1 MEFKKEI
8 DSSKTIVWDINTLPS
23 IMDRTEREKN
33 KKTEKCDDGIRQLDL
48 KYIHGTFYP
57 ATAKFT
63 FFSSA
68 HGIFLSGK
76 PYVRPSNKPQ

>member
-8 DSSKTIVWDINTLPS
+8 DNSKTIVWDINTLPS

-33 KKTEKCDDGIRQLDL
+33 NKKIEKCNGGIRQLDL
-48 KYIHGTFYP
+48 KYIHWMLYP

-68 HGIFLSGK
+68 YGIIL
-76 PYVRPSNKPQ
+76 

>member
-1 MEFKKEI
+1 
-8 DSSKTIVWDINTLPS
+8 
-23 IMDRTEREKN
+23 MDRTEREKN
-33 KKTEKCDDGIRQLDL
+33 NKKIEKCNDGIRQLEL

-68 HGIFLSGK
+68 YGIFLSGR
-76 PYVRPSNKPQ
+76 PYVRPLNKPQ

>member
-8 DSSKTIVWDINTLPS
+8 DNSKTIVWDINTLPS

-33 KKTEKCDDGIRQLDL
+33 NKKIEKCNGGIRQLDL
-48 KYIHGTFYP
+48 KYIHGMLYP

-68 HGIFLSGK
+68 YGIIL
-76 PYVRPSNKPQ
+76 